1 MQSLVYPSKVLNLT
15 QNYNMGSHIP
25 ASHGTPCSFPID
37 EACSDGGR
45 DYFYA
50 PCDLVIKRIY
60 GVGNKGTNTIWLQSK
75 NKVKL
80 ANGKETY
87 ITIMVMHPN
96 DDDLKKLKV
105 GQTFK
110 QYEKIFREGKDG
122 HATGNHF
129 HMEISCYE
137 FNKLSNHGWIQNNR
151 KEWIMSPGGMK
162 PEDAYLVDKSFTKI
176 KNTRGLKFKELSAVP
191 TPTPAPTKKQKLYL
205 PASAKRWRVYKL
217 TVVPR
222 VGNECGFLYPAKFGG
237 LEYDILC
244 RTKYKDVC
252 VIKTRDYGEVQIY
265 IAPSTGAVIK

>member
-37 EACSDGGR
+37 EACEDGSR
-45 DYFYA
+45 SWFYA

-110 QYEKIFREGKDG
+110 KYEKIFREGTDG
-122 HATGNHF
+122 HATGPHF
-129 HMEISCYE
+129 HMEISSCE
-137 FNKLSNHGWIQNNR
+137 FNKLSNHGWIQNNK

-162 PEDAYLVDKSFTKI
+162 PEDAYFVDKSFTKI
-176 KNTRGLKFKELSAVP
+176 KNTKGLKFKELSKNEP
-191 TPTPAPTKKQKLYL
+191 KKEEKSTTNKEYYVVKKRDTLSKIAKTYKTSVDNLVKLNNIKNKNLIIIGQKL
-205 PASAKRWRVYKL
+205 RVK
-217 TVVPR
+217 
-222 VGNECGFLYPAKFGG
+222 
-237 LEYDILC
+237 
-244 RTKYKDVC
+244 
-252 VIKTRDYGEVQIY
+252 
-265 IAPSTGAVIK
+265 